1 MPLTLCLLLEDRQS
15 IEQCL
20 RDLGSTDPRD
30 EKERIEAGK
39 DSLLKECYAWIL
51 DDPDFR
57 CWRDSGGSKL
67 LWIKGDPGKG
77 KTMMMI
83 ALAEELS
90 RQPEARSRSG
100 ILWPIVGKL
109 MPKPSSCI
117 VSYFFCQ
124 RTDSRLNNAI
134 SVLKGLIYRLVAQEK
149 SLIRHIKKRYD
160 NNGSGQVFDGPNAVY
175 ILRGILRDILNDST
189 LPRTYL
195 LVDALDECS
204 IGLHQLLDI
213 ITDDRFITQSK
224 IKWLVSSRN
233 RPEIEER
240 LRPDGARMKVSLELN
255 SAHVSTA
262 VTAFINFKV
271 RELALRKQYDTT
283 LEEEVK
289 RELFQKSE
297 ATFLWVALA
306 CKRLGGNPIWK
317 TSSVLK
323 DLLPGLEPLYG
334 QMMDQI
340 LYQDDDTVEFCK
352 EILRSAAVAY
362 RPLRLQE
369 LVATAKL
376 PSTILDS
383 VQSLS
388 DLVHR
393 CGSFLTIR
401 EETIYFIHQSA
412 KDYLVTGNGR
422 KIFCTSIAEEHGKI
436 MHRSLDI
443 LSKSLKKDLCGLRDP
458 GTLIRGKL
466 SKSPL
471 HCIEYACSYW
481 VYHLSDHVADSRC
494 AEMNRS
500 TFSDRGKVHMFLQMH
515 LLHWLEALSLSGR
528 LTDGVLMAQQLR
540 SIVDVSIPSI
550 SL

>member
-1 MPLTLCLLLEDRQS
+1 LLLEDRQS

-20 RDLGSTDPRD
+20 RGLGSTDPRD

-57 CWRDSGGSKL
+57 CWRDSGDSKL

-90 RQPEARSRSG
+90 RQPEAWPEAWPRLG
-100 ILWPIVGKL
+100 FLWPIVGKL
-109 MPKPSSCI
+109 IPKPSPCI

-134 SVLKGLIYRLVAQEK
+134 SVLKGLIYRLVAQET
-149 SLIRHIKKRYD
+149 SLIRHIKRYD
-160 NNGSGQVFDGPNAVY
+160 NNDSGQVFDSPNAVY
-175 ILRGILRDILNDST
+175 ALRGILRDILNDST

-233 RPEIEER
+233 QPEIEER
-240 LRPDGARMKVSLELN
+240 LRPDGARMRVSLELN
-255 SAHVSTA
+255 SARVSTA

-271 RELALRKQYDTT
+271 RELALRKQYDTKF
-283 LEEEVK
+283 EEEVK

-306 CKRLGGNPIWK
+306 CKRLGENPIWK

-340 LYQDDDTVEFCK
+340 LYQGDDTVEFCK
-352 EILRSAAVAY
+352 EILRSAVVAY

-383 VQSLS
+383 VQSLT

-393 CGSFLTIR
+393 CGSFLTTR

-422 KIFCTSIAEEHGKI
+422 KIFCASIAEEHGKI

-443 LSKSLKKDLCGLRDP
+443 LSKSLKKDLCDLRDP
-458 GTLIRGKL
+458 GTLINEARGKF
-466 SKSPL
+466 SKSSL

-481 VYHLSDHVADSRC
+481 VYHLSDHVADSSC
-494 AEMNRS
+494 AEMNRGI
-500 TFSDRGKVHMFLQMH
+500 FSDGGKVHKFLQMH

-540 SIVDVSIPSI
+540 SIVDVSMPSI
-550 SL
+550 S